1 MMVSYSLEIVDGYT
15 NASVVCPSC
24 YIRKMKEKAPETALV
39 PTRPDVQVTLRGA
52 VSLWASATTS
62 DSERRADL
70 LRDKQRIVLS
80 FFRHTDKLPSEVEPS
95 DVQGWLRDLE
105 EKGVSAG
112 TVYQHACLLSSFYS
126 WAMRDPEV
134 GRHVRRNPARLARP
148 KAPKPYQTESVKAL
162 TDEEVGAL
170 VSAVRQ
176 RAQAGEIVG
185 KRDYAL
191 LLLYLATGL
200 RRREAIGLRG
210 KDVHVGETL
219 VLEYRAKGGD
229 YRSREVREPQVRE
242 ALIDYLTASG
252 RLHTLKT
259 DAPLWT
265 RHDRAGRPGEALSS
279 HCFVKN
285 MKKYAREAGLEE
297 FHLHRTRHTFARIVS
312 EFTGDITATQNALD
326 HQNRSTTR
334 VYVQRIAVKRDLYS
348 NEISKR
354 WSE

>member
-1 MMVSYSLEIVDGYT
+1 MDTPGQH
-15 NASVVCPSC
+15 
-24 YIRKMKEKAPETALV
+24 TAL
-39 PTRPDVQVTLRGA
+39 QVRESELQAALRSA

-62 DSERRADL
+62 ESERRADL
-70 LRDKQRIVLS
+70 LRDKQRIVLR
-80 FFRHTDKLPSEVEPS
+80 FFLEVGKLPSEVEPS

-105 EKGVSAG
+105 GKGIKPG
-112 TVYQHACLLSSFYS
+112 TAYQHACLLSSFYS
-126 WAMRDPEV
+126 WAMRDPEI
-134 GRHVRRNPARLARP
+134 GQHIRANPARLARP
-148 KAPKPYQTESVKAL
+148 KAPKPYQTESVKAMS
-162 TDEEVGAL
+162 DEEVQAL
-170 VSAVRQ
+170 IEVVRQ
-176 RAQAGEIVG
+176 RTLKEDLVG

-200 RRREAIGLRG
+200 RRQEAIGLRG

-242 ALIDYLTASG
+242 ALLDYLKASG
-252 RLHTLKT
+252 RLHALKT
-259 DAPLWT
+259 NAPLWT
-265 RHDRAGRPGEALSS
+265 RHDRAGKPGEALTS

-285 MKKYAREAGLEE
+285 LKKYARDAGLKD

-312 EFTGDITATQNALD
+312 EVTGDITATQNALD

-348 NEISKR
+348 GEISKR
-354 WSE
+354 WE

>member
-1 MMVSYSLEIVDGYT
+1 MDT
-15 NASVVCPSC
+15 PSER
-24 YIRKMKEKAPETALV
+24 IALRLRDADLRV
-39 PTRPDVQVTLRGA
+39 ALRGA
-52 VSLWASATTS
+52 VSLWAAATTGE
-62 DSERRADL
+62 SERRQDL

-80 FFRHTDKLPSEVEPS
+80 FFRHTGKLPGEVEPT

-105 EKGVSAG
+105 AKGVKPG
-112 TVYQHACLLSSFYS
+112 TTYQHACLLSSFYS
-126 WAMRDPEV
+126 WALKDPEV
-134 GRHVRRNPARLARP
+134 GQHVRRNPARLARP

-162 TDEEVGAL
+162 SDEEVGAL
-170 VSAVRQ
+170 VETVRR
-176 RAQAGEIVG
+176 RAQAGDIAA

-200 RRREAIGLRG
+200 RRHEAISLRG
-210 KDVHVGETL
+210 KDVHIGDHL

-229 YRSREVREPQVRE
+229 YRSREVREPQVKA
-242 ALIDYLTASG
+242 ALLDYLTVAG
-252 RLHTLKT
+252 RLHALKT

-265 RHDRAGRPGEALSS
+265 RHDRAGKPGEALTS

-285 MKKYAREAGLEE
+285 LKKYAREAGIDG

-326 HQNRSTTR
+326 HRNRSTTR

-348 NEISKR
+348 EVISRIWDKHGNP
-354 WSE
+354 S

>member
-1 MMVSYSLEIVDGYT
+1 MD
-15 NASVVCPSC
+15 
-24 YIRKMKEKAPETALV
+24 EKAQQTTLV
-39 PTRPDVQVTLRGA
+39 VSQTDLQIALRGA

-62 DSERRADL
+62 ESDRRQDL

-80 FFRHTDKLPSEVEPS
+80 FFRHTDKLPSEVEPA

-105 EKGVSAG
+105 AMGISAG
-112 TVYQHACLLSSFYS
+112 TCYQHACLLSSFYS

-148 KAPKPYQTESVKAL
+148 RAPKPYQTESVKAL
-162 TDEEVGAL
+162 SDEEVGAL
-170 VSAVRQ
+170 AAAVRR
-176 RAQAGEIVG
+176 RAMSGDLVG

-200 RRREAIGLRG
+200 RRQEAIGLRG
-210 KDVHVGETL
+210 KDVHLGETMA
-219 VLEYRAKGGD
+219 LEYKAKGGD

-242 ALIDYLTASG
+242 ALLDYLTASG
-252 RLHTLKT
+252 RLHALKT

-265 RHDRAGRPGEALSS
+265 RHDRAGKPGEALTS

-285 MKKYAREAGLEE
+285 LKKYAKEAGVEG

-312 EFTGDITATQNALD
+312 EVTGDITATQNALD

-334 VYVQRIAVKRDLYS
+334 VYVRRIAVKRDLYS

-354 WSE
+354 WAD

>member
-1 MMVSYSLEIVDGYT
+1 MD
-15 NASVVCPSC
+15 
-24 YIRKMKEKAPETALV
+24 EKAPETALV
-39 PTRPDVQVTLRGA
+39 PAQTDLQVALRGA

-62 DSERRADL
+62 ESERRADL

-80 FFRHTDKLPSEVEPS
+80 FFSRTRKLPSEVEPA

-105 EKGVSAG
+105 GEGISAG
-112 TVYQHACLLSSFYS
+112 TCYQHACLLSSFYS

-134 GRHVRRNPARLARP
+134 GQHVRRNPARLARP

-162 TDEEVGAL
+162 SDGEVGAL
-170 VSAVRQ
+170 VAAVRG
-176 RAQAGEIVG
+176 RAQAGDVVG

-200 RRREAIGLRG
+200 RRQEAIGLRG
-210 KDVHVGETL
+210 KDVHAGETL

-242 ALIDYLTASG
+242 ALIDYLTTAD
-252 RLHTLKT
+252 RLHALKT

-265 RHDRAGRPGEALSS
+265 RHDRAGKPGEALTS

-285 MKKYAREAGLEE
+285 LKKYAREAGVEG

-312 EFTGDITATQNALD
+312 EVTGDITATQNALD

-334 VYVQRIAVKRDLYS
+334 VYVQRIAVKSDPYS
-348 NEISKR
+348 SEISKR
-354 WSE
+354 WGD

>member
-1 MMVSYSLEIVDGYT
+1 MD
-15 NASVVCPSC
+15 
-24 YIRKMKEKAPETALV
+24 EKAPQTALL
-39 PTRPDVQVTLRGA
+39 PARDDLQVALRGA

-62 DSERRADL
+62 ESDRRADL

-80 FFRHTDKLPSEVEPS
+80 FFRHTGKLPSEVEPS

-105 EKGVSAG
+105 ARGVSAG
-112 TVYQHACLLSSFYS
+112 TCYQHACLLSSFYS
-126 WAMRDPEV
+126 WATKDPEV

-162 TDEEVGAL
+162 SDEEVGAL
-170 VSAVRQ
+170 LAAVRG
-176 RAQAGEIVG
+176 RACAGDVVA

-200 RRREAIGLRG
+200 RRREAISLRG
-210 KDVHVGETL
+210 RDVHLRETL
-219 VLEYRAKGGD
+219 VVEYRAKGGD
-229 YRSREVREPQVRE
+229 YRGREVREPRVRE
-242 ALIDYLTASG
+242 ALLDYLTAAG
-252 RLHTLKT
+252 RLHALKT

-265 RHDRAGRPGEALSS
+265 RHDRAGKPGEALSS

-285 MKKYAREAGLEE
+285 LKRYAREAGVEG

-312 EFTGDITATQNALD
+312 EVTGDITATQNALD

-334 VYVQRIAVKRDLYS
+334 VYVQRIAVKKDSYS
-348 NEISKR
+348 EEISRR
-354 WSE
+354 WGD

>member
-1 MMVSYSLEIVDGYT
+1 MSKNVSD
-15 NASVVCPSC
+15 
-24 YIRKMKEKAPETALV
+24 TALV
-39 PTRPDVQVTLRGA
+39 PPQVDLQVALRGA

-62 DSERRADL
+62 ESERRADL

-80 FFRHTDKLPSEVEPS
+80 FFRHTDKLPSEVEPA
-95 DVQGWLRDLE
+95 DVQRWLRDLE
-105 EKGVSAG
+105 GKGISTG
-112 TVYQHACLLSSFYS
+112 TAYQHACLLSSFYT
-126 WAMRDPEV
+126 WAMKDPEV

-162 TDEEVGAL
+162 SDEEVGAL
-170 VSAVRQ
+170 VSAVRR
-176 RAQAGEIVG
+176 RAQSGDLVG

-200 RRREAIGLRG
+200 RRQEAIGLRG
-210 KDVHVGETL
+210 KDVHVGEAL

-229 YRSREVREPQVRE
+229 YRSREVCESQVRD
-242 ALIDYLTASG
+242 ALLDYLTAAD
-252 RLHTLKT
+252 RLHALKT

-265 RHDRAGRPGEALSS
+265 RHDRGGRPGEALTS

-285 MKKYAREAGLEE
+285 LKKYAKEAGVEG

-312 EFTGDITATQNALD
+312 EVTGDITATQNALD
-326 HQNRSTTR
+326 HQSRSTTR

-348 NEISKR
+348 SEVSKR
-354 WSE
+354 WGD

>member
-1 MMVSYSLEIVDGYT
+1 MAGDHRHRLEPGSFRT
-15 NASVVCPSC
+15 GEF
-24 YIRKMKEKAPETALV
+24 METLPEITALQ
-39 PTRPDVQVTLRGA
+39 PREADLQVALRGA
-52 VSLWASATTS
+52 VSLWASGTTS
-62 DSERRADL
+62 ESRRRQDL

-80 FFRHTDKLPSEVEPS
+80 FFRDAGKLPSEVEPL
-95 DVQGWLRDLE
+95 DVQGWLDGLARS
-105 EKGVSAG
+105 GISHG
-112 TVYQHACLLSSFYS
+112 TCYQHACLLSSFYS

-134 GRHVRRNPARLARP
+134 GQHVRVNPARLARP
-148 KAPKPYQTESVKAL
+148 RAPKPYQTESVKAL
-162 TDEEVGAL
+162 SDEEVGAL
-170 VSAVRQ
+170 VSTVRR

-191 LLLYLATGL
+191 LLLFLATGL
-200 RRREAIGLRG
+200 RRSEAIALRG
-210 KDVHVGETL
+210 KEVHMDETL

-242 ALIDYLTASG
+242 ALLDYLAASG
-252 RLHTLKT
+252 RLHVLKT

-265 RHDRAGRPGEALSS
+265 RHDRAGKPGEALNS

-285 MKKYAREAGLEE
+285 LKKYAKEAGVEG

-354 WSE
+354 WGD